1 MKKTSQS
8 QKVNNN
14 NNNNQTTTKPTGPDQ
29 TYERTEWPDL
39 KHKHKL
45 KVETIIS
52 SQIMTISDLLSA
64 AECRSIVQKLDDLKT
79 VEGDNLRFETTSQIP
94 KPGHAFRYNDR
105 ISIHDPPLAKHIW
118 NDTGLKKYCQDW
130 INSQSDTSTTT
141 CWGLNPNLRFYRYK
155 KGHKFEKHFDDSVQI
170 SSADLNLTDQ
180 ISIIPSK
187 LVTEYTLLI
196 YLTGSKSSRN
206 DKDEE
211 EVLEGGETVF
221 YDPPIR
227 SSKRVGKPE
236 YPIAASIKPATGLA
250 LIHRHGSHCLLHEA
264 REVVSGVKYVLR
276 SDLIFG

>member
-94 KPGHAFRYNDR
+94 NPGHAFRYNDR

-118 NDTGLKKYCQDW
+118 NDTGLKKCCQDW
-130 INSQSDTSTTT
+130 INSQSDTPSTT

-155 KGHKFEKHFDDSVQI
+155 KGHKFEKHFDDS
-170 SSADLNLTDQ
+170 
-180 ISIIPSK
+180 IPSK